1 MLTSRPSISKA
12 LLAGL
17 IGLGAGAAAPE
28 PGRRAIGAEGA
39 AAMDRLEQA
48 LRNAKDLPDGAPS
61 PQLPRTPTPPERRRA
76 FEGLKQRSAN
86 PAMETRARAANA
98 AAQAGLAAE
107 RAKQARVLRQALGLE
122 PGEEQALAKAVPAA
136 PKGWVPVLF
145 ASSSMPSATLRS
157 YAAQLERVH
166 GVIAF
171 RGVPG
176 GMKKITPLA
185 RLSAEVL
192 RIDPGCEGPACRMRS
207 VQIVVDPILFRQFTV
222 RRVPALVMVP
232 GDPTLPYCERGDDEA
247 PPVRGTAPLVYG
259 DSALS
264 GLLEEYAR
272 LGGKEEVRDAQALL
286 SNP

>member
-17 IGLGAGAAAPE
+17 IGLQSAAAKPE

-39 AAMDRLEQA
+39 AAMDRLERA
-48 LRNAKDLPDGAPS
+48 LENASDLPEGAPS
-61 PQLPRTPTPPERRRA
+61 PQLPRASTPPERRRA
-76 FEGLKQRSAN
+76 FEALKHRSAN
-86 PAMETRARAANA
+86 PAMEGRARAANA

-107 RAKQARVLRQALGLE
+107 RARQARALRQALGLE

-145 ASSSMPSATLRS
+145 ASSSIPSTTLRS
-157 YAAQLERVH
+157 YALQLERVH

-185 RLSAEVL
+185 KLSAEVL

-207 VQIVVDPILFRQFTV
+207 VQIVVDPILFRQFAVT
-222 RRVPALVMVP
+222 RVPALAMVP
-232 GDPTLPYCERGDDEA
+232 GDPTLPYCERGNDDA
-247 PPVRGTAPLVYG
+247 PLARGSAPLVYG

-264 GLLEEYAR
+264 GLLAEYAR
-272 LGGKEEVRDAQALL
+272 LGGKEEVRGAQALL
-286 SNP
+286 GNP